1 MPTPSQEGFLVAK
14 IGSTDRLLELA
25 MVREIVPAMQLSQP
39 QGIGGGCRGIANVR
53 GETIPVFDM
62 ARRSGPL
69 DPSQLIILAATG
81 QGGFIGIVVDD
92 VVDVVQ
98 LEAAQVAAHPA
109 GQGRHVR
116 CIHLSGST
124 LSVLTPR
131 EVIDAS

>member
-1 MPTPSQEGFLVAK
+1 MLDPSQESFLVAK
-14 IGSTDRLLELA
+14 IGATDRLLELA
-25 MVREIVPAMQLSQP
+25 VVREIVPAMQLSQP
-39 QGIGGGCRGIANVR
+39 QGVGGGCRGIANVR
-53 GETIPVFDM
+53 GETIPIFDM

-69 DPSQLIILAATG
+69 DPSQLIVLAATG

-92 VVDVVQ
+92 VLEVVQ
-98 LEAAQVAAHPA
+98 LETRRVAAHPA

-116 CIHLSGST
+116 SVQLSGAT

>member
-1 MPTPSQEGFLVAK
+1 MLTSSQEGFLVAK

-25 MVREIVPAMQLSQP
+25 VVREIVPAMQLSRP

-62 ARRSGPL
+62 ARRDGPL

-92 VVDVVQ
+92 VVDVVH
-98 LEAAQVAAHPA
+98 LDPAQVAAHPA
-109 GQGRHVR
+109 GLGRYLR
-116 CIHLSGST
+116 SAHLSGAT